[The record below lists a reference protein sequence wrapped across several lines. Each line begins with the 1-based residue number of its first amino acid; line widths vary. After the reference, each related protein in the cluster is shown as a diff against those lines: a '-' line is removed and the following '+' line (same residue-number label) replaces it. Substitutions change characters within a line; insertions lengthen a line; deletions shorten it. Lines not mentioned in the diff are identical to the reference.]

1 MTPAPTTHFAQ
12 ANEKIARTVETRV
25 RVSAA

>member
-1 MTPAPTTHFAQ
+1 MTPLVTILIAQ
-12 ANEKIARTVETRV
+12 ANEEIARTVETRV